1 MSYAQL
7 DNEQDQRVLSR
18 LAYHLSMQLRI
29 RAGEALTILRYQD
42 EHQRERIWNE
52 RIERDASSD
61 TFLVAIL
68 TPEFFQN
75 RRCRA
80 ELEQFLEREQHLG
93 RDELVLP
100 VYYSDYDPLD
110 HSGDTDDHLVQ
121 VLRTRQHFDW
131 RTLRMRDFSTPTV
144 QRQVVR
150 MARQVQT
157 ALGPQPEQQP
167 EQQPEAE
174 RTTATPE
181 PQPALLPPPEQ
192 EEAPP
197 PPPPEQEEAPPPP
210 EQEAERGSTMPPPQ
224 EKRERPAPQQ
234 QSQKPRHSRVTD
246 RWRAAS
252 PLARVALVM
261 LVIVLLLG
269 VVAALIT
276 VPRVISGQS
285 SEPENTASNGDS
297 ISQSQDISTPAQE
310 GMLQPPINV
319 GQIAFTSN
327 RDGGQQIYLMNADGS
342 NVRRL
347 ASGSNRDA
355 VPAWSPDGRQIAFQ
369 SERDDNWEI
378 YVVSADGG
386 EAHNLTNNPAFD
398 VKPDWSPGKQLI
410 AFETYRDGDYEIYL
424 MNADGS
430 EQRNITNNP
439 ANDFAPAW
447 SPDGSTIAFASTRD
461 GNLDIYRMDANGS
474 NPTRLTSGPGRNFD
488 PAWSPDG
495 SRIVFFSDRDGNQEI
510 YTMNAD
516 GSNQQRVTIHTTN
529 NDWGPVW
536 SPDGQ
541 TLALVST
548 HTTLG
553 GDSDIFLISPNGS
566 NFRSITNSGADDYAP
581 AWCCFQTPGSE

>member
-29 RAGEALTILRYQD
+29 RAGEALHILRYQD
-42 EHQRERIWNE
+42 DHQRERIWNE
-52 RIERDASSD
+52 RIEQDASSEA
-61 TFLVAIL
+61 FLVAVL

-80 ELEQFLEREQHLG
+80 ELEQFLEREQQLG
-93 RDELVLP
+93 HADLVLP

-110 HSGDTDDHLVQ
+110 HSGDTDDYLVQ
-121 VLRTRQHFDW
+121 ALRTRQRFDW
-131 RTLRMRDFSTPTV
+131 RTLRTHDFSAPTV

-150 MARQVQT
+150 MAKQVQG
-157 ALGPQPEQQP
+157 ALGQQPEEQQP
-167 EQQPEAE
+167 EEAE
-174 RTTATPE
+174 TVAASSE
-181 PQPALLPPPEQ
+181 PQPVLLPPPPEQ

-197 PPPPEQEEAPPPP
+197 PPPPAPEP
-210 EQEAERGSTMPPPQ
+210 EAERGSTMPPPQ
-224 EKRERPAPQQ
+224 EQRERSAPRQQ
-234 QSQKPRHSRVTD
+234 HKKSTHTSMKD

-285 SEPENTASNGDS
+285 NEPEHAAGNGASAP
-297 ISQSQDISTPAQE
+297 QSQDTSTPAQT
-310 GMLQPPINV
+310 GIVQPPINV

-327 RDGGQQIYLMNADGS
+327 REGGQQIYLMNADGS

-355 VPAWSPDGRQIAFQ
+355 VPAWSPDGRQIVFQ
-369 SERDDNWEI
+369 SERDENWEI
-378 YVVSADGG
+378 YVISADGG
-386 EAHNLTNNPAFD
+386 EARNLTVNPAFD
-398 VKPDWSPGKQLI
+398 VKPDWSPGGRLI
-410 AFETYRDGDYEIYL
+410 AFETYRDGNYEIYL

-430 EQRNITNNP
+430 EQRNITSNP
-439 ANDFAPAW
+439 GDDFAPAW
-447 SPDGSTIAFASTRD
+447 SPSGNTIAFASTRD
-461 GNLDIYRMDANGS
+461 GNLDIYRMNADGS
-474 NPTRLTSGPGRNFD
+474 NPVRLTSGPGRNFD

-510 YTMNAD
+510 YMMNTD
-516 GSNQQRVTIHTTN
+516 GSNQQRVTVHTTN

-553 GDSDIFLISPNGS
+553 GDSDIFLISPDGS

-581 AWCCFQTPGSE
+581 AWCCFQPPGSE

>member
-1 MSYAQL
+1 MKTRRQPVAFMSYAQL
-7 DNEQDQRVLSR
+7 DNEHDQRVLSK

-29 RAGEALTILRYQD
+29 RAGEALNILRYQD

-52 RIERDASSD
+52 RIEQDIGSD
-61 TFLVAIL
+61 TFLVAVL

-80 ELEQFLEREQHLG
+80 ELEQFLEREQQLG
-93 RDELVLP
+93 HDDLVLP
-100 VYYSDYDPLD
+100 VYFSDYDPLD
-110 HSGDTDDHLVQ
+110 HPGDTDDHLVQ
-121 VLRTRQHFDW
+121 ALRTRQRFDW

-150 MARQVQT
+150 MAKQVQT
-157 ALGPQPEQQP
+157 ALGQQPEEQQP
-167 EQQPEAE
+167 EDAPTA
-174 RTTATPE
+174 ATPV
-181 PQPALLPPPEQ
+181 PPVLLPPPEQ
-192 EEAPP
+192 EEAAPA
-197 PPPPEQEEAPPPP
+197 PEPAP
-210 EQEAERGSTMPPPQ
+210 EAERDSAMPPPQ
-224 EKRERPAPQQ
+224 EKRERPAPRQ
-234 QSQKPRHSRVTD
+234 QSKKSRRANMTD
-246 RWRAAS
+246 RWRTAS

-269 VVAALIT
+269 TVAALIT
-276 VPRVISGQS
+276 VPRVISGQNT
-285 SEPENTASNGDS
+285 EPESAAGNGASAPQG
-297 ISQSQDISTPAQE
+297 QSTSTPAQT
-310 GMLQPPINV
+310 GIVQPPINV

-327 RDGGQQIYLMNADGS
+327 REGGQQIYLMNADGS

-355 VPAWSPDGRQIAFQ
+355 VPAWSPDGRQIVFQ
-369 SERDDNWEI
+369 SERDENWEI
-378 YVVSADGG
+378 YVVNAEGG
-386 EAHNLTNNPAFD
+386 EARNLTNNPAFD

-439 ANDFAPAW
+439 ADDFAPAW
-447 SPDGSTIAFASTRD
+447 SPNGSTIAFASTRD
-461 GNLDIYRMDANGS
+461 GNLDIYRMDADGS
-474 NPTRLTSGPGRNFD
+474 NPARLTSGPGRNFD

-510 YTMNAD
+510 YIMNAD
-516 GSNQQRVTIHTTN
+516 GSNQQRVTTHTTN

-553 GDSDIFLISPNGS
+553 GDSDIFLISPDGT
-566 NFRSITNSGADDYAP
+566 NFRSITNSSADDYAP
-581 AWCCFQTPGSE
+581 AWCCFQPPTSE